1 MVDVPWPNGTS
12 PMPSPKE
19 PRLSSLAIAGK
30 AAFEAN
36 CAGCHGLN
44 AAATDKGPP
53 FVHDIYNLGHHA
65 DVAFFAAAN
74 REVQAHHLLWGDM
87 PAQPQV
93 SQEPLSTIVQHVRQ
107 LPIANGISHQP
118 HQM

>member
-1 MVDVPWPNGTS
+1 
-12 PMPSPKE
+12 MPSPKE

-53 FVHDIYNLGHHA
+53 FVHDNYNLGHHA

-74 REVQAHHLLWGDM
+74 LGVRQHHWLCGDM

-93 SQEPLSTIVQHVRQ
+93 SQEQLSAIVQYVRELQ
-107 LPIANGISHQP
+107 IANGIGHQP